1 MGRETF
7 WGLTASGVFSDGK
20 FKKKNLTAVINHP
33 APLKSVCGETAQRH
47 PPPRRNCSEI
57 RVKCVK
63 MAFKYFT
70 SQSDSASLECTE
82 TSHIQWL

>member
-33 APLKSVCGETAQRH
+33 APLKSVCGKQRNVTHHPAETAQ
-47 PPPRRNCSEI
+47 
-57 RVKCVK
+57 K
-63 MAFKYFT
+63 
-70 SQSDSASLECTE
+70 
-82 TSHIQWL
+82 